1 MSSASILS
9 VIQHYQRSI
18 EHSQDDE
25 GRLLHCI
32 NKLYKLPV
40 KVEHLQ
46 ETGVGKTVNSLRKY
60 SGEIGVAAKAL
71 VTKWKAMVAAEEEP
85 AEASNCQGNDDDDNM
100 NNANG
105 HGSSDDDRH
114 NHTDRKTYPPEHN
127 QSNTLNETTSKD
139 RQNKHR
145 DKNSSEH
152 KSKSH
157 NESRTHKPEHST
169 TKPKRDFEQE
179 EKELSV
185 EKKSKH
191 EDRKNEGKN
200 RENDKHKSSDEKS
213 TRHREHGE
221 KQSSNR
227 DAKTTSSSTTH
238 HKNGG
243 DSKEKRETLKGEKR
257 GEHSSS
263 TRREANSSSEKTSK
277 QAESDKHIRTSKDK
291 NNHVRSKENKHD
303 KGKSPKSKDTSHRD
317 KHHNSATSHSSN
329 ASSKPSISANEQVAP
344 SSSHAKGESRNSSRK
359 RQHDSD
365 SNDSTTTKA
374 KVSKTPKV
382 TKQKTIANDNEDEV
396 DADDG
401 IDSSMGANFADVLGM
416 LNIPTKKGKKSVNTN
431 KSPTVSTS
439 SKSTLN
445 DKANGSSNSSKNARH
460 EYKPSPISS
469 ASTSSKPVD
478 MKPDLLSASAKLTPL
493 DPSIVLEL
501 PTISTNY
508 KPLPHNKTVMDCIYR
523 NSGAVLSTPK
533 PVRTLSDAE
542 ALSHGISSKTMRTKI
557 YSGVKTGQVLQV
569 PLLFDLCIR
578 VLQKNIDGLEY
589 TGGVPFD
596 VLRPVL
602 DRATPQQLLTFEE
615 YNPYLMEDSDCLWQ
629 IHVQRNYRSNKRLEM
644 ESWREM
650 FLRCEEEKEEK
661 LNSLTA
667 TIKQSQKI
675 IAAPVRKTQLAFVDS
690 MVKPPRGVLRK
701 QEQFGT
707 KAKLVATP
715 AARVAALS
723 SVTPNAA
730 KVGDTRLRVAA
741 TVRDAAQVSHT
752 PMRPK
757 KAPLMA
763 KTLQFMR
770 GRHKR

>member
-1 MSSASILS
+1 MSSASILG
-9 VIQHYQRSI
+9 VIQHYQKSI

-60 SGEIGVAAKAL
+60 NGEIGIAAKAL

-85 AEASNCQGNDDDDNM
+85 AEVNNCQGNDDDDDDM
-100 NNANG
+100 NDANG

-114 NHTDRKTYPPEHN
+114 NHSRKTSPQEHTH
-127 QSNTLNETTSKD
+127 SNALSENTSKE
-139 RQNKHR
+139 RQNKNR
-145 DKNSSEH
+145 DKDSSGH

-157 NESRTHKPEHST
+157 NETHKHENST
-169 TKPKRDFEQE
+169 TKRKRDVEQE
-179 EKELSV
+179 EKELDAV
-185 EKKSKH
+185 KKSKH
-191 EDRKNEGKN
+191 EDRRNEGKN
-200 RENDKHKSSDEKS
+200 RENDRHKSSDEKS

-221 KQSSNR
+221 KHSSNR
-227 DAKTTSSSTTH
+227 DAKTASSSSTH

-243 DSKEKRETLKGEKR
+243 DSKEKREALKGVKQS
-257 GEHSSS
+257 EHTSSS
-263 TRREANSSSEKTSK
+263 RRETNSSSEITSK
-277 QAESDKHIRTSKDK
+277 QDESEKHRSSKDK
-291 NNHVRSKENKHD
+291 DRHERSKESKYD
-303 KGKSPKSKDTSHRD
+303 KGKSSSKDTSHRD
-317 KHHNSATSHSSN
+317 KHQNSSTSHSSN
-329 ASSKPSISANEQVAP
+329 GSNKPSTSANEQVATS
-344 SSSHAKGESRNSSRK
+344 SSSHAKSENRNSSRK
-359 RQHDSD
+359 RQQDSD
-365 SNDSTTTKA
+365 SNDSTPTIV
-374 KVSKTPKV
+374 KVPKTPKA
-382 TKQKTIANDNEDEV
+382 TKQKPPIANDNEDEV

-416 LNIPTKKGKKSVNTN
+416 LNMPTKKAKKSVNTS

-439 SKSTLN
+439 SRTTSN
-445 DKANGSSNSSKNARH
+445 DKASGSSSSSKNARN

-469 ASTSSKPVD
+469 ASSSTKPVD
-478 MKPDLLSASAKLTPL
+478 TKPDLLSASAKLAPL
-493 DPSIVLEL
+493 DPSIALEL
-501 PTISTNY
+501 PTISANY

-533 PVRTLSDAE
+533 PVRTLTDAE
-542 ALSHGISSKTMRTKI
+542 VLSHGISSKTMRTKI

-569 PLLFDLCIR
+569 PSLFDLCIR

-629 IHVQRNYRSNKRLEM
+629 IHVQRNYRSKKRLEM

-650 FLRCEEEKEEK
+650 YLRCEEEKEQK

-690 MVKPPRGVLRK
+690 MVKPPRNVMRK

-723 SVTPNAA
+723 SVTPNAG

-741 TVRDAAQVSHT
+741 TVRDTAQVSHA
-752 PMRPK
+752 PMRAK

>member
-1 MSSASILS
+1 MSSASILG
-9 VIQHYQRSI
+9 VIQHYQKSI

-60 SGEIGVAAKAL
+60 NGEIGVAAKAL

-85 AEASNCQGNDDDDNM
+85 AEVNNCNDDDDM
-100 NNANG
+100 NNTNG
-105 HGSSDDDRH
+105 NGSSDDDRH
-114 NHTDRKTYPPEHN
+114 NHSERKPSPQEHTH
-127 QSNTLNETTSKD
+127 SNTLTENTSKD

-145 DKNSSEH
+145 DKSNSEH

-157 NESRTHKPEHST
+157 SESKTHKHEHST
-169 TKPKRDFEQE
+169 TKRKRDVEQE
-179 EKELSV
+179 EKELLSL

-200 RENDKHKSSDEKS
+200 RENDRHKSSDEKS
-213 TRHREHGE
+213 SRHREHGE
-221 KQSSNR
+221 KQNSNR

-238 HKNGG
+238 HKNSG
-243 DSKEKRETLKGEKR
+243 DSKEKRENVKGAKSS
-257 GEHSSS
+257 EHSSS
-263 TRREANSSSEKTSK
+263 TRRETNSTSEKTSK
-277 QAESDKHIRTSKDK
+277 QGESEKHRSSKDK
-291 NNHVRSKENKHD
+291 DRHERSKENKHD
-303 KGKSPKSKDTSHRD
+303 KSKSSSKDTSHRD
-317 KHHNSATSHSSN
+317 KHHNSSASHSSSTN
-329 ASSKPSISANEQVAP
+329 KKPSTTTNEQATP
-344 SSSHAKGESRNSSRK
+344 SSTHTKDESRNSSRK
-359 RQHDSD
+359 RQQDSD
-365 SNDSTTTKA
+365 SNDSTPTKA
-374 KVSKTPKV
+374 KISKTPKAI
-382 TKQKTIANDNEDEV
+382 KQKVAATDNEEDDI
-396 DADDG
+396 DADEG

-416 LNIPTKKGKKSVNTN
+416 LNVPTKKAKKSLSTN

-439 SKSTLN
+439 SRSTSN
-445 DKANGSSNSSKNARH
+445 DKASSSSSKSARA

-469 ASTSSKPVD
+469 ASTSTKPVD
-478 MKPDLLSASAKLTPL
+478 AKPDLLSASAKLAPL
-493 DPSIVLEL
+493 DPNIALEL
-501 PTISTNY
+501 PTISANY

-523 NSGAVLSTPK
+523 NSSVLSTPK
-533 PVRTLSDAE
+533 PVRTLTDAE

-557 YSGVKTGQVLQV
+557 YSGVRTGQILQV
-569 PLLFDLCIR
+569 PSLFDLCIR

-596 VLRPVL
+596 VLRPIL

-629 IHVQRNYRSNKRLEM
+629 THVQRNYRSKKRLEM

-650 FLRCEEEKEEK
+650 YLRCEEEKEQK

-667 TIKQSQKI
+667 TIKQSQKV

-690 MVKPPRGVLRK
+690 MVKPPRSVMRK

-715 AARVAALS
+715 AARVSALS
-723 SVTPNAA
+723 SVTPNAG

-741 TVRDAAQVSHT
+741 TVRDAAQVSHA
-752 PMRPK
+752 PMRAK

>member
-1 MSSASILS
+1 MSSTSILG

-60 SGEIGVAAKAL
+60 NGEIGIAAKAL

-85 AEASNCQGNDDDDNM
+85 AEVSNCQGNDDDDDM

-114 NHTDRKTYPPEHN
+114 NHSRKTSPQEHTH
-127 QSNTLNETTSKD
+127 SNTLSENTPKE

-145 DKNSSEH
+145 DKGNSEH

-157 NESRTHKPEHST
+157 NETHKHEIST
-169 TKPKRDFEQE
+169 TKRKRDVEQE
-179 EKELSV
+179 QKEVSAV
-185 EKKSKH
+185 KKSKH
-191 EDRKNEGKN
+191 EDRRNEGKN
-200 RENDKHKSSDEKS
+200 RENDRHKLSDEKS
-213 TRHREHGE
+213 TRHHEHGE
-221 KQSSNR
+221 KHSSNR
-227 DAKTTSSSTTH
+227 DTKTTSSSTTH

-243 DSKEKRETLKGEKR
+243 DSKEKRESLKGAKLN
-257 GEHSSS
+257 EHTSSS
-263 TRREANSSSEKTSK
+263 RRETNSSSEKTSK
-277 QAESDKHIRTSKDK
+277 QDENEKHRSSKDK
-291 NNHVRSKENKHD
+291 DRHERSKESKND
-303 KGKSPKSKDTSHRD
+303 KGKSSSKDTSHRD
-317 KHHNSATSHSSN
+317 KHHNSSTSHSSN
-329 ASSKPSISANEQVAP
+329 VSSKPSTSATEQVATS
-344 SSSHAKGESRNSSRK
+344 SSSHAKGESRNNSRK
-359 RQHDSD
+359 RQLDSD
-365 SNDSTTTKA
+365 SNDSTPTKT
-374 KVSKTPKV
+374 KGPKTPKA
-382 TKQKTIANDNEDEV
+382 TKQKAPIHNDNEEEV

-416 LNIPTKKGKKSVNTN
+416 LNMPTKKAKKSLNTS
-431 KSPTVSTS
+431 KSPTASTS
-439 SKSTLN
+439 SKSTSN
-445 DKANGSSNSSKNARH
+445 DKPSGSSSSSKNARS
-460 EYKPSPISS
+460 EYIPTPISS
-469 ASTSSKPVD
+469 ASTSAKPVD
-478 MKPDLLSASAKLTPL
+478 KKPDLLSASAKLAPL
-493 DPSIVLEL
+493 DPSIALEL
-501 PTISTNY
+501 PTISANY

-523 NSGAVLSTPK
+523 NSGAVLPTPK
-533 PVRTLSDAE
+533 PVRTLTDAE

-569 PLLFDLCIR
+569 PSLFDLCIR

-629 IHVQRNYRSNKRLEM
+629 IHVQRNYRSKKRLEM

-650 FLRCEEEKEEK
+650 YLRCEEEKEQK

-675 IAAPVRKTQLAFVDS
+675 IAAPVRKTQLAFVDL
-690 MVKPPRGVLRK
+690 MVKPPRSVMRK

-723 SVTPNAA
+723 NVTPNAG

-741 TVRDAAQVSHT
+741 TVRDAAQVSHA
-752 PMRPK
+752 PMRAK